1 MWAFWKKNKDNNMH
15 QVWEKNIIT
24 DEEESKII
32 LRKWLGKW
40 KHHGQKHGKSR
51 GNKWF
56 FKSKYKWPKLTQE
69 EVRNV
74 KRQTIGKNEVVK
86 NLPKCYSKHFS
97 RNWCKGP
104 KSFIKAKNNLNDKIC
119 HSQYS

>member
-1 MWAFWKKNKDNNMH
+1 MA
-15 QVWEKNIIT
+15 
-24 DEEESKII
+24 
-32 LRKWLGKW
+32 W
-40 KHHGQKHGKSR
+40 KHNGQKHGKSR

-86 NLPKCYSKHFS
+86 NLPKCYSKRFS
-97 RNWCKGP
+97 RNWCKDP
-104 KSFIKAKNNLNDKIC
+104 KSFIKAKNNLNAKIS
-119 HSQYS
+119 HS